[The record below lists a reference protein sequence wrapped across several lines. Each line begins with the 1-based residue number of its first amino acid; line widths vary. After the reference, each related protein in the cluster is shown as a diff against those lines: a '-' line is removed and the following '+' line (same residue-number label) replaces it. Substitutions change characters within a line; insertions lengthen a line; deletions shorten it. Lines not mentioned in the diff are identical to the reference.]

1 MSNIPDREGRW
12 GRILGEDTKRA
23 GGQEMGKSDKAEK
36 TAGGIPQG
44 QMSASLPTWPGSPPS
59 PSPSSGLP
67 VACSTPAVSLQVA
80 VLRSWPNATAMRSGL
95 SCCAHS
101 RRFCYCFVK
110 KVFPPHTP
118 GPSRTAPSADR
129 LTSPTFAQPK
139 LSTLLAARLAPST
152 SLGTV

>member
-23 GGQEMGKSDKAEK
+23 RGQEMGKSDKAEK
-36 TAGGIPQG
+36 TAGGIPQR

-80 VLRSWPNATAMRSGL
+80 VLRSWPNATAVRSGL
-95 SCCAHS
+95 LCYAHS
-101 RRFCYCFVK
+101 RRLCYCCK
-110 KVFPPHTP
+110 ESL
-118 GPSRTAPSADR
+118 PSLYTWTFRNSSICRQVDKSYICSAKAEY
-129 LTSPTFAQPK
+129 PTGCKTCP
-139 LSTLLAARLAPST
+139 
-152 SLGTV
+152 